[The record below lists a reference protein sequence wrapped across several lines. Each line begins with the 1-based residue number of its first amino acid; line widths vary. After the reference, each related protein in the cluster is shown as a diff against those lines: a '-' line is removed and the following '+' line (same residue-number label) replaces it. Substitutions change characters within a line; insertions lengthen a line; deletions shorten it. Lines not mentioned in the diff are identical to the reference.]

1 VVPRAQGSASIGS
14 GWAEA
19 HRPQAAFGGVI
30 ATAATLGLFSYN
42 TVTEPI

>member
-1 VVPRAQGSASIGS
+1 MVPRAQGSASIGS
-14 GWAEA
+14 GWAEV